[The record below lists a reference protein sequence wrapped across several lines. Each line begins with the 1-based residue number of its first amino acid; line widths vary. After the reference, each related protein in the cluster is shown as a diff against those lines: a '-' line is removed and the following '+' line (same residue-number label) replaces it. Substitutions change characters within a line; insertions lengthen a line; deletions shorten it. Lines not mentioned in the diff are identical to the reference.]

1 MNINGSCFCK
11 KIAFKGKVDPE
22 KCFACHCE
30 DCQIF
35 SGAPYRGVVQ
45 CEKTNLNIKGKPKE
59 YIKIGSSGN
68 RRIQSFCEKCG
79 THLFA
84 SDIEKTLF
92 NIRIG
97 CIEQRNKLIPK
108 KHIFASSAHKWIHT
122 IKKCEWYTTT
132 INSKK
137 ITI

>member
-11 KIAFKGKVDPE
+11 KIAFKGEVDPD

-59 YIKIGSSGN
+59 YIKIGSSGS

-84 SDIEKTLF
+84 SDIDKTLF

-97 CIEQRNKLIPK
+97 CIEQRNKLIPNK
-108 KHIFASSAHKWIHT
+108 VYDRNTS
-122 IKKCEWYTTT
+122 
-132 INSKK
+132 
-137 ITI
+137 

>member
-68 RRIQSFCEKCG
+68 RRIQSFCENV
-79 THLFA
+79 
-84 SDIEKTLF
+84 E
-92 NIRIG
+92 
-97 CIEQRNKLIPK
+97 
-108 KHIFASSAHKWIHT
+108 HIFLQVIL
-122 IKKCEWYTTT
+122 KKPYL
-132 INSKK
+132 IFG
-137 ITI
+137 

>member
-1 MNINGSCFCK
+1 MSN
-11 KIAFKGKVDPE
+11 
-22 KCFACHCE
+22 
-30 DCQIF
+30 F

-45 CEKTNLNIKGKPKE
+45 CEKINFNIKGKPKE
-59 YIKIGSSGN
+59 YIKIGSSGS

-84 SDIEKTLF
+84 SDIDKTLF

-122 IKKCEWYTTT
+122 IKKCEWYATA
-132 INSKK
+132 IKSKK
-137 ITI
+137 ITIKNLILFLNFFL

>member
-11 KIAFKGKVDPE
+11 KIAFKGEVDPE
-22 KCFACHCE
+22 KCFACHCK

-59 YIKIGSSGN
+59 YIKIGSCGS

-79 THLFA
+79 THLFE
-84 SDIEKTLF
+84 SEMKRYWGIGHPCLF
-92 NIRIG
+92 PELCRYSLNCHPSMLTVNVRFLYNAFNK
-97 CIEQRNKLIPK
+97 RNL
-108 KHIFASSAHKWIHT
+108 
-122 IKKCEWYTTT
+122 
-132 INSKK
+132 
-137 ITI
+137 

>member
-11 KIAFKGKVDPE
+11 IIAFKGEVDPE

-59 YIKIGSSGN
+59 YIKIGSSGS
-68 RRIQSFCEKCG
+68 RRIQSFG
-79 THLFA
+79 TFSETSKRVA
-84 SDIEKTLF
+84 VFGSDGP
-92 NIRIG
+92 R
-97 CIEQRNKLIPK
+97 
-108 KHIFASSAHKWIHT
+108 
-122 IKKCEWYTTT
+122 
-132 INSKK
+132 
-137 ITI
+137 